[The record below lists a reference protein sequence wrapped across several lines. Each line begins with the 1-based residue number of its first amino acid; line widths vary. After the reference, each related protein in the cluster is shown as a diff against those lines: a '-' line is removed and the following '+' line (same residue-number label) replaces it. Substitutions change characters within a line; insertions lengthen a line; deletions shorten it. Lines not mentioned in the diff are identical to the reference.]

1 MTNSPLPRLAYL
13 PLAAFTREKKRRGQL
28 GYPILSVGGSTLMFV
43 ALEKLKELTVRR
55 KPLCAQFEKNPQR
68 LHLSLEIKIIDD
80 QIADC
85 NRQIRLEKSTRPRIT
100 K

>member
-1 MTNSPLPRLAYL
+1 
-13 PLAAFTREKKRRGQL
+13 
-28 GYPILSVGGSTLMFV
+28 MFV
-43 ALEKLKELTVRR
+43 ALEKIKALTVRR
-55 KPLCAQFEKNPQR
+55 KPLCEQFENNPQR

-85 NRQIRLEKSTRPRIT
+85 NQQIRLQRSAKARIG